1 MFAENKK
8 SALSRMVLGMGCI
21 SFRKFFHEIHYF
33 KTRSISQ
40 SNLKAVFPERD
51 QLKNN
56 IIAGI
61 LPQVKAGLT
70 KIYEIQAELDLF
82 KMRINDIETNKD

>member
-8 SALSRMVLGMGCI
+8 SALSRMVWGMGCI

-33 KTRSISQ
+33 KTRIISQ
-40 SNLKAVFPERD
+40 SKAVFPERG

-56 IIAGI
+56 IITGI

>member
-8 SALSRMVLGMGCI
+8 SALSRMLWGMGCI
-21 SFRKFFHEIHYF
+21 SFRKFFDEIHYF

-40 SNLKAVFPERD
+40 SKAVFPERD
-51 QLKNN
+51 QLKN
-56 IIAGI
+56 IIADI

-70 KIYEIQAELDLF
+70 KILEVEAQLDLF
-82 KMRINDIETNKD
+82 KMRINDIETNKK